1 MLPCRV
7 RATSTWRL
15 AMNSRMPPA
24 GSGGSS
30 SVAAA
35 PAGNARRWSR
45 IAADIAQPVAALI
58 VFVLLWEM
66 ICRVFSVPAFL
77 VPAPSAIWTDTWKL
91 IGPVSIH
98 ALATTQT
105 TLLGF
110 LASLI
115 VSLPLAILLTASPA
129 IANVVYP
136 ILVLTQS
143 IPKVALAPILV
154 VIFGSNELPRV
165 VVTFLVAFFPLV
177 LSIAAGITSVPPELI
192 ELGRAC
198 RASRWRELW
207 RIRLPYA
214 VPFIFSGLKAAI
226 TLSVVGAVVG
236 EFVNADKGLGYLI
249 VTSTAFFQ
257 VPLAWGALVLLSLL
271 GIILFQ
277 AVVIIEQVFFP
288 WAVDAD
294 KQAV

>member
-1 MLPCRV
+1 METAAPVPLPKS
-7 RATSTWRL
+7 RAW
-15 AMNSRMPPA
+15 SR
-24 GSGGSS
+24 
-30 SVAAA
+30 AAA
-35 PAGNARRWSR
+35 
-45 IAADIAQPVAALI
+45 DVAQPVLAL
-58 VFVLLWEM
+58 VLFVVLWEV
-66 ICRVFSVPAFL
+66 ICRVFHVPAFL
-77 VPAPSAIWTDTWKL
+77 VPPPSAILVDTWKL
-91 IGPVSIH
+91 IGQVWMH
-98 ALATTQT
+98 TLATTQT

-110 LASLI
+110 AASLI
-115 VSLPLAILLTASPA
+115 VSLPLAVLLTASPT
-129 IANVVYP
+129 IANAIYP
-136 ILVLTQS
+136 FLVLTQS

-154 VIFGSNELPRV
+154 VIFGSNEVPRV
-165 VVTFLVAFFPLV
+165 IVTFLVAFFPLV
-177 LSIAAGITSVPPELI
+177 LSIAAGITAVPPELI

-198 RASRWRELW
+198 RASRWRALW

-277 AVVIIEQVFFP
+277 GVVVVERVFFP

-294 KQAV
+294 TKGI

>member
-1 MLPCRV
+1 
-7 RATSTWRL
+7 
-15 AMNSRMPPA
+15 MNSRTPPA
-24 GSGGSS
+24 ASGNSS
-30 SVAAA
+30 SETAARA
-35 PAGNARRWSR
+35 ISKARWSR
-45 IAADIAQPVAALI
+45 VAADIGQPIAALI
-58 VFVLLWEM
+58 GFVLLWEV
-66 ICRVFSVPAFL
+66 ICRAFSIPAYL

-91 IGPVSIH
+91 AGQVSMH
-98 ALATTQT
+98 TLATTQT

-110 LASLI
+110 FASLI
-115 VSLPLAILLTASPA
+115 VSLPLAVLLTASPI
-129 IANVVYP
+129 IANAIYP
-136 ILVLTQS
+136 LLVLTQS

-236 EFVNADKGLGYLI
+236 EFVNSDKGLGYLI

-257 VPLAWGALVLLSLL
+257 VPLAWGALVLLSLM

-277 AVVIIEQVFFP
+277 AIVIIEQVFFP

-294 KQAV
+294 KQTV

>member
-1 MLPCRV
+1 V
-7 RATSTWRL
+7 
-15 AMNSRMPPA
+15 NSRTPPD
-24 GSGGSS
+24 GSGSLSS
-30 SVAAA
+30 AIAA
-35 PAGNARRWSR
+35 PAPGNRRWSR
-45 IAADIAQPVAALI
+45 LAADIAQPVGALI
-58 VFVLLWEM
+58 GFVILWEL
-66 ICRVFSVPAFL
+66 ICRGFSIPAYL

-91 IGPVSIH
+91 AGPVVMH
-98 ALATTQT
+98 TLATSQT
-105 TLLGF
+105 VLLGF
-110 LASLI
+110 AASVI
-115 VSLPLAILLTASPA
+115 ISLPLAVLITASPV
-129 IANVVYP
+129 IANTVYP
-136 ILVLTQS
+136 LLVLTQS

-214 VPFIFSGLKAAI
+214 VPFVFSGLKAAI

-257 VPLAWGALVLLSLL
+257 VPLAWGALVLLSLM

-277 AVVIIEQVFFP
+277 AVVIVEQVFFP
-288 WAVDAD
+288 WAVDTD
-294 KQAV
+294 KPGY